1 MAGLSYIGPAPYV
14 APMKATPF
22 LMFQGQAQAA
32 LALYREAFPD
42 FEQLLLQEHPAGE
55 LAGQVA
61 MARIRI
67 GGQEIMLNDSPP
79 AHAFTFTPSSSI
91 FIDCDDEAQ
100 LRRLAEKLGE
110 GGAVMME
117 IANYGFSTLFTWIA
131 DRFGVSW
138 QLNLP

>member
-1 MAGLSYIGPAPYV
+1 
-14 APMKATPF
+14 MKATPF
-22 LMFQGQAQAA
+22 LMFQGQAKDA
-32 LALYREAFPD
+32 LALYAEAFPD
-42 FEQLLLQEHPAGE
+42 FEQVLLQEHPPGP

-61 MARIRI
+61 MARVRI

-79 AHAFTFTPSSSI
+79 VHAFTFTPSSSI

-100 LRRLAEKLGE
+100 LRELAASLGE
-110 GGAVMME
+110 GGAVMMGL
-117 IANYGFSTLFTWIA
+117 ANYGFSTLFTWIA